1 MNNCTQY
8 EANELEKI
16 QNEAARIVT
25 GATKLVSI
33 HALLSH
39 VGWESLSSRREKHK
53 LILYYKMQNDL
64 VPDYLS
70 SLVPPT
76 VGSTVVNN
84 LRNDSDLRTISANS
98 KLYYTS
104 FLPSVTRSW
113 NELSENI
120 KDSTSVA
127 AFKHKLQGTTLA
139 YFNAGKRLGQVYH
152 ARLRLNCSSLRHHL
166 FFKKCFRQSF
176 LRMWGCRR

>member
-1 MNNCTQY
+1 MY
-8 EANELEKI
+8 
-16 QNEAARIVT
+16 
-25 GATKLVSI
+25 I
-33 HALLSH
+33 HALLSD
-39 VGWESLSSRREKHK
+39 VGWESLSSRRENHK

-64 VPDYLS
+64 VPYYLS

-76 VGSTVVNN
+76 VGSTVVYN

-98 KLYYTS
+98 QLYYNS
-104 FLPSVTRSW
+104 LLPSVTRSW

-127 AFKHKLQGTTLA
+127 AFKHKLQGTTRNPPA

-166 FFKKCFRQSF
+166 FLKKCFRQSF